1 MLATKHDC
9 YTILHEMRKSGID
22 TSKDVRMLSE
32 NGVIPESVIKVL
44 KEKKDPVICFYTN
57 LNKKAHKLIKELL
70 TCEGKSVGTYIKIA
84 TSIITQGTI
93 TLEHTYDKKDA
104 DGQQAFIE
112 CLGLKALSDGLA
124 KYFASGDYVPLVE
137 AVMKNRT
144 DVKQILD

>member
-9 YTILHEMRKSGID
+9 YTILHELRKSGVD

-32 NGVIPESVIKVL
+32 KDIIPESVVKVL
-44 KEKKDPVICFYTN
+44 KEKNDPVICFYTN

-84 TSIITQGTI
+84 TSLITQGTI
-93 TLEHTYDKKDA
+93 TLEHTYDKKDV
-104 DGQQAFIE
+104 DGQMAFIE
-112 CLGLKALSDGLA
+112 CLGLKALSEGLA
-124 KYFASGDYVPLVE
+124 KYFTSGDYSQLVE
-137 AVMKNRT
+137 SVKKNRM